1 MKITHISF
9 ERLDLKLSDP
19 YTIAYETIDRTSNFI
34 LKLETDG
41 KIVGYG
47 CAAPDPV
54 VTNESPNDVT
64 DAIKNTIIPYLL
76 GKDPFTYALLLL
88 ELKVLLGKRSSALAM
103 VDLALFDIMSKKAE
117 VPLYQFLGGY
127 RNHIATSITIGI
139 MGVEDTL
146 VKASEFVEQGFSILK
161 IKGGSNLEEDIAK
174 MRLIHETYPNI
185 ELRFDG

>member
-34 LKLETDG
+34 LKLETDT

-47 CAAPDPV
+47 CAAPDSV
-54 VTNESPNDVT
+54 VTNESPSDVT
-64 DAIKNTIIPYLL
+64 YAINNIIIPYLL

-88 ELKVLLGKRSSALAM
+88 ELKELLGKRSSALAM

-117 VPLYQFLGGY
+117 VPLYKFLGGY
-127 RNHIATSITIGI
+127 RNSIATSITIGI
-139 MGVEDTL
+139 MGVDETL
-146 VKASEFVEQGFSILK
+146 LKA
-161 IKGGSNLEEDIAK
+161 
-174 MRLIHETYPNI
+174 T
-185 ELRFDG
+185 

>member
-64 DAIKNTIIPYLL
+64 DAIKNTIIPYLF
-76 GKDPFTYALLLL
+76 GKDPFT
-88 ELKVLLGKRSSALAM
+88 
-103 VDLALFDIMSKKAE
+103 
-117 VPLYQFLGGY
+117 
-127 RNHIATSITIGI
+127 
-139 MGVEDTL
+139 
-146 VKASEFVEQGFSILK
+146 
-161 IKGGSNLEEDIAK
+161 
-174 MRLIHETYPNI
+174 
-185 ELRFDG
+185 